1 LLTDFIR
8 YSITDAKVQNIA
20 YTAKNGSRQHQGS
33 RWQIYFFSQN
43 EIFFKK
49 IILFFGT
56 IATNHYLWGVLII
69 IW

>member
-1 LLTDFIR
+1 MQKYKILLTRPKTVHGNIR
-8 YSITDAKVQNIA
+8 VAVGKST
-20 YTAKNGSRQHQGS
+20 
-33 RWQIYFFSQN
+33 FFSQN